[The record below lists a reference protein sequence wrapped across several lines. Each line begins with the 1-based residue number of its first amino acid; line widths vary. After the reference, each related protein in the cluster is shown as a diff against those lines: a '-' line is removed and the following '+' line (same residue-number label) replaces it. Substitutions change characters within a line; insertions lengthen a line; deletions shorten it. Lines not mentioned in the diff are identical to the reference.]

1 MIKENLKIILKE
13 FHDITLPD
21 LIERDHKID
30 FSILGSPIKKII
42 TIIGPRRAG
51 KTYFL
56 FQIMKKLLAEGMD
69 ITDIIYIN
77 FEDERILPMNP
88 EDLQHILNAYFE
100 LYPTKGKPF
109 IFFDEIQNIY
119 GWNKFVRRLND
130 QGLNIILTGSNSR
143 MLGHEIATALR
154 GRTLTYEIFPFS
166 FREFLRANEIIME
179 KNVIYGKTRHRV
191 NQLYEEYLFSG
202 GYPEITLIEKK
213 STKGR
218 LLQDYFNTIF
228 YRDLVERYRIKNSN
242 LLRQLLNSLMMN
254 LSAPISF
261 NKIENDFKS
270 RGMKLSR
277 ATLSSYAR
285 YVEDIFFGFFIE
297 LYSESARKRQINP
310 KKFYLIDQGIHNYL
324 TLKFTENRGRI
335 LENLVFLELRRRGFH
350 VFYYKTAGG
359 HEVDFLLKD
368 NGDWKLIQVC
378 YDLSHIDTFN
388 REKKALLSGLHELG
402 IENGIILTQ
411 YEKREEKTKDYTLKI
426 MPVWEW
432 LLMPEV

>member
-1 MIKENLKIILKE
+1 MGGRNGVEYA
-13 FHDITLPD
+13 
-21 LIERDHKID
+21 LIERDLDID
-30 FSILGSPIKKII
+30 FSIIHSPIKKII

-56 FQIMKKLLAEGMD
+56 FQIIKKLLAKGGD

-77 FEDERILPMNP
+77 FEDERILPMAP
-88 EDLQHILNAYFE
+88 EDLQQILNAYFE
-100 LYPTKGKPF
+100 LYTAKSKPI
-109 IFFDEIQNIY
+109 IFFDEIQNVN
-119 GWNKFVRRLND
+119 GWNTFVRRLND
-130 QGLNIILTGSNSR
+130 QGLSIFLTGSNSR
-143 MLGHEIATALR
+143 MLGREIATALR

-166 FREFLRANEIIME
+166 FREFLTAKEITIQE
-179 KNVIYGKTRHRV
+179 NVIYGKTRHRI

-202 GYPEITLIEKK
+202 GYPEITFIEEK

-218 LLQDYFNTIF
+218 ILQDYFNAIF
-228 YRDLVERYRIKNSN
+228 YRDLVERYRIENSG
-242 LLRQLLNSLMMN
+242 LLRQWLNALMMN
-254 LSAPISF
+254 LSSPGSF
-261 NKIENDFKS
+261 NKIQNDFRS

-297 LYSESARKRQINP
+297 LYSESVRKRQINP

-324 TLKFTENRGRI
+324 TLRFTENRGRI

-350 VFYYKTAGG
+350 TFYYKTGGG

-368 NGDWKLIQVC
+368 NRGWKLIQVC
-378 YDLSHIDTFN
+378 HDLSHIETFT

-402 IENGIILTQ
+402 LQTGIILTEH
-411 YEKREEKTKDYTLKI
+411 EKREEKIKDCTI
-426 MPVWEW
+426 RVMPVWEW
-432 LLMPEV
+432 LLMPSI